1 MSGIDRAS
9 RVFVAGHRGMVGSAI
24 VRRLQAGGYGS
35 VMTRSRA
42 ELDLLD
48 QRAVHAAMAEL
59 RPDYRFIAAAKV
71 KEIVEEML
79 EADYASAKRDS
90 LVKQAGFQAYDYHE

>member
-1 MSGIDRAS
+1 MSGIDRTS
-9 RVFVAGHRGMVGSAI
+9 RVFVAGHRSMVGSAI
-24 VRRLQAGGYGS
+24 VRRLQAGGYGG

-48 QRAVHAAMAEL
+48 QRAVHAAMAGL

-71 KEIVEEML
+71 KEMV